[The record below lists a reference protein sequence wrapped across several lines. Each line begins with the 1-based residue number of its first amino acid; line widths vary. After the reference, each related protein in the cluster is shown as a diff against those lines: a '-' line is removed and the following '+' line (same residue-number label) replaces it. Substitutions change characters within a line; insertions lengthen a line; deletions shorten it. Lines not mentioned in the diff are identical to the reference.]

1 MEADLPR
8 TAAVSRL
15 YYGWVIVVSLG
26 LAGGVVV
33 IMSGVNFGL
42 FIKPMGDELGIR
54 NSFFGWAQTARL
66 IGFAG
71 SGFLIGR
78 MLDRYGARVPLAIA
92 SVLLGAIVIALSF
105 IGGGWQM
112 VGIFLLIGVIG
123 MQGGS
128 SNLFTNIPL
137 AKWFARKRGKAMSIA
152 MLGTLAGFAVSA
164 PLTQLLIDHLGW
176 RDTWRVLGIGGSVA
190 IVVIALALVRR
201 QPEDMGLLPDGDSPD
216 EAAYGGAASLGRP
229 TSRGKMVSEYSWTR
243 AQALR
248 SQTFWRLS
256 IVFGMCMLGTST
268 IGLFRVPYFI
278 EEGISPQ
285 IVAFG
290 LSLEAIVGASV
301 AIPTGMAMDRFPP
314 KYIAVGGFACMIGSI
329 FVAIIVTS
337 VWQVFLSHALFGVGI
352 VSLMILQNAM
362 WPSYFGSAHLGSIRG
377 IAMPVTFTFSAIG
390 APATGLIKDLTGSYV
405 PAWWAGI
412 AALTLGAIL
421 MLITSKPQLPVDAP
435 RPQEEQSTS

>member
-8 TAAVSRL
+8 TTATSRL

-54 NSFFGWAQTARL
+54 QSFFGWAQTARL

-71 SGFLIGR
+71 SGFVIGR
-78 MLDRYGARVPLAIA
+78 LLDRYGARVPFAIA
-92 SVLLGAIVIALSF
+92 SVLLGVIVFALSF
-105 IGGGWQM
+105 VGGGWQM
-112 VGIFLLIGVIG
+112 VGIFLLIGLIG

-128 SNLFTNIPL
+128 GNLYTNVPL

-152 MLGTLAGFAVSA
+152 MLGILAGFAVSA

-176 RDTWRVLGIGGSVA
+176 RDTWRVLGIGGSVV
-190 IVVIALALVRR
+190 IVVIVLSLVRR
-201 QPEDMGLLPDGDSPD
+201 HPQDMGLLPDGDAPD
-216 EAAYGGAASLGRP
+216 EVAGGEAASVGRSAPRGRP
-229 TSRGKMVSEYSWTR
+229 ASEYSWTR
-243 AQALR
+243 SQALR
-248 SQTFWRLS
+248 NSSFWQLA
-256 IVFGMCMLGTST
+256 IVFGMLMLGTST
-268 IGLFRVPYFI
+268 MALFRVPYFI

-290 LSLEAIVGASV
+290 LSLEAIVGAGV
-301 AIPTGMAMDRFPP
+301 AVPTGMAMDRFPP
-314 KYIAVGGFACMIGSI
+314 KYIAAAGFSCMIGSI
-329 FVAIIVTS
+329 LVAIIVTS

-352 VSLMILQNAM
+352 VSLMVLQNAM
-362 WPSYFGSAHLGSIRG
+362 WPLYFGSAHLGSIRG
-377 IAMPVTFTFSAIG
+377 IAMPITLIFSAIG
-390 APATGLIKDLTGSYV
+390 APLTGLVKDMTGSYL

-412 AALTLGAIL
+412 AALALGAVLIL
-421 MLITSKPQLPVDAP
+421 VTSKPRPPVDAQQ
-435 RPQEEQSTS
+435 PQEERSTP